1 MSDPIREY
9 YFIVPD
15 ADDAHVLLV
24 PAGKA
29 WTLPHTTL
37 TGAYKWQS
45 TAHVNKAANE
55 TFGFRATTRR
65 CASPDMDPG
74 SLVQEVVY
82 VIENHSA
89 TWTLLSTAR
98 WVDAARRLSIAGCPN
113 RGLVQLVESVDHQL
127 VDTVVMKPGG
137 PEGLSMKQIHAL
149 YYRARALK
157 IAAHRLGTLR
167 LPVSLDHGD
176 VSGSDCR

>member
-1 MSDPIREY
+1 
-9 YFIVPD
+9 VP
-15 ADDAHVLLV
+15 
-24 PAGKA
+24 
-29 WTLPHTTL
+29 
-37 TGAYKWQS
+37 S

-65 CASPDMDPG
+65 CASPDVDPG

-82 VIENHSA
+82 VIENHCA

-113 RGLVQLVESVDHQL
+113 RGLLQLLESVHRLL

-157 IAAHRLGTLR
+157 IAAHRLGTLH

-176 VSGSDCR
+176 L